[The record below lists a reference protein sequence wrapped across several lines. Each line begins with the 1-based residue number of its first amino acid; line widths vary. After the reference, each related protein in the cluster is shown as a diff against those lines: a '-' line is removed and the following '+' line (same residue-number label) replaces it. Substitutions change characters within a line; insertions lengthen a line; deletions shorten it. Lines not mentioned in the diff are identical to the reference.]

1 MSTRISDFI
10 REYQT
15 DWSYEESAM
24 SLILTSSNYH
34 AAKAYIRPMKLRKP
48 LILRVAPAIPLSSM
62 FNNKPFPVLQAI
74 EGDEKDLFIVNLHG
88 REQLIRTLGLHSQ
101 ESRLRPWRIITQ
113 PPRDLSISDCRW
125 ITLIQN
131 YSKDGMF
138 KLRS

>member
-1 MSTRISDFI
+1 MSYSHSDFI

-15 DWSYEESAM
+15 VWSYEESAM
-24 SLILTSSNYH
+24 SLILTSGNYY
-34 AAKAYIRPMKLRKP
+34 AAKAYIRPMKLKKP
-48 LILRVAPAIPLSSM
+48 LILRIAAAIPLSTM

-74 EGDEKDLFIVNLHG
+74 EGDEKDLFILNLHG

-101 ESRLRPWRIITQ
+101 ESRLRPWRIITK
-113 PPRDLSISDCRW
+113 PPRDLSVSDCRW
-125 ITLIQN
+125 ITLVQS